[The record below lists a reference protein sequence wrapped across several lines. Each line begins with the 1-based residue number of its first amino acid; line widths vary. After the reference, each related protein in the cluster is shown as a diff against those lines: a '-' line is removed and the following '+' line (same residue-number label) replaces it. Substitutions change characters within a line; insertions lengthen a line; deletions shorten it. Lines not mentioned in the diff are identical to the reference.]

1 MRDQVLGT
9 IVETAS
15 GRFQGYHDGQSLF
28 FGGIPYT
35 AGPEGAHRFRPPE
48 PPELLADPRAEL
60 RAHWASR
67 A

>member
-1 MRDQVLGT
+1 MRDQVSGT
-9 IVETAS
+9 IVKSAS
-15 GRFQGYHDGQSLF
+15 GRLQEYHDGQSLF
-28 FGGIPYT
+28 FGGIPYA
-35 AGPEGAHRFRPPE
+35 AGPEGVRCFRPPE